1 MNYWRINRWE
11 DLIYH
16 GKIQAKQRPRFN
28 GKFAYTPK
36 ETVNYEN
43 WVKACYIEKYKNEK
57 PFEKALEVN
66 IIATFE
72 PPKSISNKKRKELIE
87 GKKGYTKKKDV
98 DNISKIILD
107 GLNKLAYKDDA
118 QVVWRKR

>member
-1 MNYWRINRWE
+1 MR
-11 DLIYH
+11 
-16 GKIQAKQRPRFN
+16 GN
-28 GKFAYTPK
+28 GRFAYTPK

-43 WVKACYIEKYKNEK
+43 WVRECYLLKYRNEK
-57 PFEKALEVN
+57 PLETPLEVK

-107 GLNKLAYKDDA
+107 GLNKLAYKDDS
-118 QVVWRKR
+118 QVVELYIKKEYGENDNVYVEIKEVF